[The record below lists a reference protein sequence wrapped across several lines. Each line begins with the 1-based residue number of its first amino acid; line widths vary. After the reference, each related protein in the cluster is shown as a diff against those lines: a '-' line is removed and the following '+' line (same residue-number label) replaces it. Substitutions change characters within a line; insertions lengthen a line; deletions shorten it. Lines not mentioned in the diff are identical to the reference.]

1 MSWKK
6 YLDYDFENDIDDTE
20 REARDK
26 AVEED
31 LVKVRSI
38 IEGCDIKSSKDAN
51 RLYLLV
57 KEYKITFKT
66 EKVRE

>member
-1 MSWKK
+1 MGISMSWKK

-38 IEGCDIKSSKDAN
+38 I
-51 RLYLLV
+51 
-57 KEYKITFKT
+57 
-66 EKVRE
+66 

>member
-6 YLDYDFENDIDDTE
+6 YLDYDFENDINDTE

-31 LVKVRSI
+31 LVKVKSI
-38 IEGCDIKSSKDAN
+38 IEGCDIKSLS
-51 RLYLLV
+51 L
-57 KEYKITFKT
+57 IHI
-66 EKVRE
+66 